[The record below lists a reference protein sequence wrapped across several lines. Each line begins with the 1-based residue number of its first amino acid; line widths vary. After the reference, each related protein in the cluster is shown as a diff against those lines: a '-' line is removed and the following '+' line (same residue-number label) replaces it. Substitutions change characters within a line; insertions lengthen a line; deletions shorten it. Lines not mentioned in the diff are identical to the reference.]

1 MGSAVHDSEALLLR
15 RVELGESD
23 LVVTL
28 FTRSLG
34 RISALA
40 RGARKSQK
48 RFGGALE
55 PFFTLRVRLE
65 ERPRSELFALSEAR
79 VTRARLGMLSDLNR
93 LEVAGR
99 ALGWIRKTAPPR
111 TPEPAT
117 FEHLERVFD
126 RLAADEPS
134 LLPQRELAELGLS
147 LLGSFGWGLDFER
160 CVRCGKACPEG
171 ARASVDVASG
181 GLVCRDCGGA
191 RVRVSAGQRTRF
203 ARAARGEP
211 ASLAEDDVSLALDLV
226 ERVFAAHA
234 GVE

>member
-1 MGSAVHDSEALLLR
+1 MSAIVHDSEALLLR
-15 RVELGESD
+15 RVELGEAD

-28 FTRSLG
+28 FTRTLG
-34 RISALA
+34 RVSALA
-40 RGARKSQK
+40 RGARRSQK

-79 VTRARLGMLSDLNR
+79 IARPRLGMLNDLTR

-99 ALGWIRKTAPPR
+99 ALSWVRKTAPPR
-111 TPEPAT
+111 TPEPECFA
-117 FEHLERVFD
+117 HIERVFD
-126 RLAADEPS
+126 RLAAGAPE

-147 LLGSFGWGLDFER
+147 LLGAFGWAIDFER
-160 CVRCGKACPEG
+160 CVRCGKACPEA
-171 ARASVDVASG
+171 ARAALDAASG
-181 GLVCRDCGGA
+181 GLVCRDCGGGRIRLGA
-191 RVRVSAGQRTRF
+191 AQRARF
-203 ARAARGEP
+203 ARAAQGES
-211 ASLAEDDVSLALDLV
+211 AALGEDDVKLALDLV